1 MPPKCLAAD
10 VGKWVRLWPPIRDP
24 GPTVLASRRVTSS
37 AGGPLIRSAH
47 APIGR
52 HQGAIKRLFP
62 VFRACINP

>member
-37 AGGPLIRSAH
+37 AGGPLIRSA
-47 APIGR
+47 APPVSR
-52 HQGAIKRLFP
+52 SEGATKRLFS
-62 VFRACINP
+62 VFQACINP